1 MSVELQQNSADLKKE
16 VNDVLIQIKE
26 DELNRFNFYNTLN
39 NEETVTKTKETITE
53 GYISDAEL
61 EKIVAEGWDLSDIE
75 QITDRQAIYL
85 SSLEWDLFLNWLKS
99 LSDKQV
105 EILSK
110 HKGWLSLGGLE
121 QITDRQAIYLLSH
134 EWELSLDGLKS
145 LSDKQAWILSK
156 HKGWLSLGGLEQI
169 TDRQA
174 IHLSSHE
181 WNLSLDGLKSLS
193 DKQAGILSKHKRYLS
208 LGGLEKL
215 SDKQALY
222 LARTKWALL
231 LDWLKELSKKQAVFL
246 SSHTGAALSLRWL
259 KKFDNVGV
267 LLKNYKGDLYLPDE
281 AKKD

>member
-105 EILSK
+105 E
-110 HKGWLSLGGLE
+110 
-121 QITDRQAIYLLSH
+121 
-134 EWELSLDGLKS
+134 
-145 LSDKQAWILSK
+145 ILSK